1 MKVVFYLI
9 SFLFRRRSMVE
20 GWSGIPGSAHPL
32 LYLGILI
39 LAGYAGGRVAHVLNL
54 PRISGYILAG
64 MLLSPSTT
72 GVLSVNVLEGDL
84 SIITDIALG
93 IIAFSIGGA
102 LEFGKLRKLGQTI
115 IVITLVQAFAV
126 ALLVSVS
133 VIFIFPHLPGA
144 GLGPGSALVA
154 VGILLGAICAAT
166 APAAVLGVVHEYKAK
181 GPMTTVL
188 LGIVTL
194 DDGITLVLFSMAA
207 GIAGSLGGQGVSLVQ
222 AGFVEPGKE
231 IMAALLIGSAAG
243 LLLRLAVP
251 VIRRRRAVL
260 GLTLGTIFITSG
272 IALTFHTS
280 SLLAC
285 MMLGLVLVNTM
296 NQAEPWFEAVEKIE
310 EPLFAMFFVL
320 AGAHLK
326 VGALGAAGT
335 LAAVIIIMRTVGKLG
350 GSYLGAVISAASAN
364 VKKYLP
370 FGLLPQAGVSI
381 GLVLAAK
388 EYVGDPAAARIMV
401 NAVLASVIINE
412 LISPLLVR
420 TALVK
425 SGEAQN
431 TGGE

>member
-1 MKVVFYLI
+1 MAEWWPGVL
-9 SFLFRRRSMVE
+9 
-20 GWSGIPGSAHPL
+20 GSAHPL

-39 LAGYAGGRVAHVLNL
+39 LSGYAGGRVAHAVNL

-64 MLLSPSTT
+64 MLLSPSVT
-72 GVLSVNVLEGDL
+72 GVLSTNVLEGDL
-84 SIITDIALG
+84 SLITDIALG
-93 IIAFSIGGA
+93 VIAFSIGGT
-102 LEFGKLRKLGQTI
+102 LEFGKLRKLGKTI
-115 IVITLVQAFAV
+115 IIITVVQAFAV
-126 ALLVSVS
+126 ALLVSIS
-133 VIFIFPHLPGA
+133 VIFLFPHLPGA
-144 GLGPGSALVA
+144 GIQSSRALVA

-181 GPMTTVL
+181 GPMTTIL

-207 GIAGSLGGQGVSLVQ
+207 GVAGSLGGKGVSLVQ
-222 AGFVEPGKE
+222 AGVVQPGKE
-231 IMAALLIGSAAG
+231 IVIALMIGATAG
-243 LLLRLAVP
+243 LLLRLMVP
-251 VIRRRRAVL
+251 VIKRRGALL
-260 GLTLGTIFITSG
+260 GLTLGTIFVTSG

-285 MMLGLVLVNTM
+285 MMLGLVMANTM
-296 NQAEPWFEAVEKIE
+296 NQAEPWFDAVEKIE

-326 VGALGAAGT
+326 IGALAAAGT
-335 LAAVIIIMRTVGKLG
+335 LAAVILTMRTIGKLG
-350 GSYLGAVISAASAN
+350 GSYLGGVISAAPMA

-388 EYVGDPAAARIMV
+388 EYVGDLSAARIMV
-401 NAVLASVIINE
+401 NAILASVIINE
-412 LISPLLVR
+412 LISPLLVK
-420 TALVK
+420 TALIK
-425 SGEAQN
+425 SGEAQS

>member
-1 MKVVFYLI
+1 MAEWWPGVL
-9 SFLFRRRSMVE
+9 
-20 GWSGIPGSAHPL
+20 GSAHPL

-39 LAGYAGGRVAHVLNL
+39 LSGYAGGRVAHAVNL

-64 MLLSPSTT
+64 MLLSPSVT
-72 GVLSVNVLEGDL
+72 GVLSTNVLEGDL
-84 SIITDIALG
+84 SLITDIALG
-93 IIAFSIGGA
+93 VIAFSIGGT
-102 LEFGKLRKLGQTI
+102 LEFGKLRKLGKTI
-115 IVITLVQAFAV
+115 IIITVVQAFAV
-126 ALLVSVS
+126 ALLVSIS
-133 VIFIFPHLPGA
+133 VIFLFPHLPGA
-144 GLGPGSALVA
+144 GIQSSRALVA

-207 GIAGSLGGQGVSLVQ
+207 GVAGSLGGKGVSLVQ
-222 AGFVEPGKE
+222 AGVVQPGKE
-231 IMAALLIGSAAG
+231 IMIALMIGATAG
-243 LLLRLAVP
+243 LLLRLMVP
-251 VIRRRRAVL
+251 VIRRRGALL
-260 GLTLGTIFITSG
+260 GLTLGTIFVTSG

-285 MMLGLVLVNTM
+285 MMLGLVMANTM
-296 NQAEPWFEAVEKIE
+296 NQAEPWFDAVEKIE

-326 VGALGAAGT
+326 IGALAAAGT
-335 LAAVIIIMRTVGKLG
+335 LAAVILTMRTIGKLG
-350 GSYLGAVISAASAN
+350 GSYLGGVISAAPMA

-388 EYVGDPAAARIMV
+388 EYVGDLSAARIMV
-401 NAVLASVIINE
+401 NAILASVIINE
-412 LISPLLVR
+412 LISPLLVK
-420 TALVK
+420 TALIK
-425 SGEAQN
+425 SGEAQS